1 MSHALTQW
9 LLQGQDALERDDPA
23 AAVTAFA
30 LALNAAPANTGIALA
45 LANAHRLSGD
55 TLGARTVLCAAQ
67 QRVDGATAEDLHAL
81 GTALLEVGSPV
92 EAHECFVQV
101 LQARPSDPAAH
112 GALASAKRALGD
124 AGRAWPLVQRALQ
137 LAPMHPALL
146 LTAAQIR
153 HDLGD
158 SRGAHRWLDAAEA
171 ARPDHRPTRM
181 QRAYT
186 TLSGGV
192 SAAGWE
198 ALEARPLPIPPTRA
212 RAWHGEPLEGC
223 DIVVTA
229 EQGVGDQFQFVRFVS
244 LLASLGPSR
253 IVVECHADAVSLFA
267 ANGLAAVA
275 RGQLPDTAWHVP
287 LLSLPHRL
295 RLGDAVEGR
304 SVPYLRALGASSAIA
319 ERDLRARP
327 RLGLVWA
334 GNPEYPGRTTRDLDV
349 ALLPVITGF
358 DAVEWVS
365 LQQGAEATADRPNLL
380 TIPPLQ
386 SWAATAATLARLDGL
401 VTTDTGIAHLAGAMG
416 VPTWIMLQAAP
427 DWRWGST
434 GATTPWYPTMRLLRQ
449 QRSGDWT
456 AVVAE
461 LLRELRIHRPIR
473 DGEKAGSR

>member
-1 MSHALTQW
+1 MPDALTRW

-23 AAVTAFA
+23 AAVTALARA
-30 LALNAAPANTGIALA
+30 LRTAPANTSIALA
-45 LANAHRLSGD
+45 LANAHRLAGD
-55 TLGARTVLCAAQ
+55 ALGAREVLYAAQ
-67 QRVDGATAEDLHAL
+67 RRAHEATAEDLHAL
-81 GTALLEVGSPV
+81 GTALLEVGSPA
-92 EAHECFVQV
+92 EAHECFARV

-124 AGRAWPLVQRALQ
+124 AGRAWPQVQRALH
-137 LAPMHPALL
+137 LAPTHPALL

-171 ARPDHRPTRM
+171 ARPGHRATRM

-186 TLSGGV
+186 LLRDGA

-198 ALEARPLPIPPTRA
+198 AFESRPLPVPSTRA
-212 RAWHGEPLEGC
+212 RAWHGESLLNG

-229 EQGVGDQFQFVRFVS
+229 EQGVGDQFQFVRFVA
-244 LLASLGPSR
+244 LLASRGATRP
-253 IVVECHADAVSLFA
+253 VVECQADAVGLFV

-275 RGQLPDTAWHVP
+275 RGQAPDTDWHVP

-295 RLGDAVEGR
+295 GLGSNVEGR
-304 SVPYLRALGASSAIA
+304 TVPYLRAAGASSAIA
-319 ERDLRARP
+319 EREPRARP

-334 GNPEYPGRTTRDLDV
+334 GNPEYPGRTTRDLD
-349 ALLPVITGF
+349 AGLLPAITGF
-358 DAVEWVS
+358 HGVEWIS
-365 LQQGAEATADRPNLL
+365 LQQGAEVPSAVPNLATL
-380 TIPPLQ
+380 PPLR
-386 SWAATAATLARLDGL
+386 SWATTAATLARLDGL

-416 VPTWIMLQAAP
+416 VATWVMLQAAP

-434 GATTPWYPTMRLLRQ
+434 GATTPWYPTVRLLRQ
-449 QRSGDWT
+449 PRSGDWA

-461 LLRELRIHRPIR
+461 LLGQLRTHPTIGGGP
-473 DGEKAGSR
+473 GVGCL